1 MCIDRV
7 EDGPPEES
15 CGQREKRA
23 LSDRQ
28 PELQWEE
35 GPSLSLSPIPAGA
48 IHGGADPCSQ
58 TPGGRGAQGS
68 TEKWGW
74 LEINQPIALDDYY
87 LILLSHRIVQ
97 EWLSHSL
104 LPSVFI
110 TRKFSVRKA
119 FHLFFV

>member
-35 GPSLSLSPIPAGA
+35 GPSLSLSPIAAGA
-48 IHGGADPCSQ
+48 IHGEADPCSQ
-58 TPGGRGAQGS
+58 TPGGQGS
-68 TEKWGW
+68 AGK
-74 LEINQPIALDDYY
+74 
-87 LILLSHRIVQ
+87 HREVGM
-97 EWLSHSL
+97 
-104 LPSVFI
+104 VGD
-110 TRKFSVRKA
+110 
-119 FHLFFV
+119 